1 MVMQPQAFDA
11 YDDRDLVAAFQAGD
25 ADAFAQIVGVHH
37 RSLTAEAQRRLRS
50 PGDAED
56 AVQETLLRAYLALDR
71 FGGEYRLHAWLSRI
85 LANVCADTGAR
96 RAAEV
101 RLVDRLGPA
110 RDEAPPADVGIGDA
124 ELRQTVKEAVDSLPD
139 AYRVA
144 FVLREIQEHTYA
156 EVAEELGISETNA
169 RARVHRARTSLTR
182 SLRNIGAVLAGIPI
196 PLHLLG
202 LKRLVLHAASERVRR
217 LAHSSGKSRIVPP
230 GPDVPSSV
238 IPAASQPLPLL
249 FQGPL
254 AETSQA
260 AALAASSPLSQ
271 TIIAGASVAWHATLP
286 VAAALATVAASA
298 AMVGSGAAANGPA
311 TPAPTPNS
319 HVILAASTADLASY
333 VAAPPID
340 SQTSTPAGVSGTS
353 VSPGPS
359 SSASSAGPSKTA
371 GAVAATTATDPW
383 SWVSNAASGV
393 AGDVASTSVSTS
405 PSSGSQVPTQ
415 AASSSASAGAT
426 APVGCPFT
434 GYFPGVP
441 SGPIPLPPPE
451 PARTAGGPHSSA
463 ETFTLGT
470 TGSASEVA
478 GLGQFEQGA
487 NTVTLHNL
495 YGACLPGTT
504 NPELVA
510 NLSNPAD
517 QALGQLQL
525 RGALVSLQTDQ
536 GETTAYYRGTSVWF
550 DGPNTSSPSLV
561 FVAQVTLGEP
571 ADISTLRVAFFGPTP
586 NFTPTPAA
594 CTAAAGT
601 SSTPVNDPPGPAT
614 STTDTPTSGASTSA
628 APGSG
633 SGTPAG
639 PDASSGSNSTSGA
652 SPPGRATCPPSPG
665 DPASGS
671 GSHTSSTSGSAP
683 TSPSPGSTPSS
694 SGPDGSANGST
705 PNGTSA
711 PGTNAGT
718 GPVSHG
724 Q

>member
-50 PGDAED
+50 AGDAED

-71 FGGEYRLHAWLSRI
+71 SGGEYRLHAWLSRI

-139 AYRVA
+139 SYRVA
-144 FVLREIQEHTYA
+144 FVLREIKEHTYA

-182 SLRNIGAVLAGIPI
+182 SLRNTGAVLAGIPI

-202 LKRLVLHAASERVRR
+202 LKRLVLHAASERVPG
-217 LAHSSGKSRIVPP
+217 LAHSPAKSRIVPP

-238 IPAASQPLPLL
+238 IPAASQPPLPLL

-260 AALAASSPLSQ
+260 VALAASSPLSP
-271 TIIAGASVAWHATLP
+271 TIIARASVAWPPTLP
-286 VAAALATVAASA
+286 QPPAPGPWPPGPPPPRVAAALATVAASA

-333 VAAPPID
+333 VAAPPTD

-353 VSPGPS
+353 VSPRSS

-434 GYFPGVP
+434 GYFPGP
-441 SGPIPLPPPE
+441 PPGPIPLPPPD
-451 PARTAGGPHSSA
+451 PAGTVAGSYFASD
-463 ETFTLGT
+463 TFTLGT
-470 TGSASEVA
+470 TGPAFEVA

-487 NTVTLHNL
+487 NMVTLHTL
-495 YGACLPGTT
+495 YGACLT
-504 NPELVA
+504 E
-510 NLSNPAD
+510 
-517 QALGQLQL
+517 
-525 RGALVSLQTDQ
+525 
-536 GETTAYYRGTSVWF
+536 
-550 DGPNTSSPSLV
+550 
-561 FVAQVTLGEP
+561 
-571 ADISTLRVAFFGPTP
+571 I
-586 NFTPTPAA
+586 
-594 CTAAAGT
+594 
-601 SSTPVNDPPGPAT
+601 
-614 STTDTPTSGASTSA
+614 
-628 APGSG
+628 
-633 SGTPAG
+633 
-639 PDASSGSNSTSGA
+639 
-652 SPPGRATCPPSPG
+652 
-665 DPASGS
+665 
-671 GSHTSSTSGSAP
+671 
-683 TSPSPGSTPSS
+683 
-694 SGPDGSANGST
+694 
-705 PNGTSA
+705 
-711 PGTNAGT
+711 
-718 GPVSHG
+718 
-724 Q
+724 